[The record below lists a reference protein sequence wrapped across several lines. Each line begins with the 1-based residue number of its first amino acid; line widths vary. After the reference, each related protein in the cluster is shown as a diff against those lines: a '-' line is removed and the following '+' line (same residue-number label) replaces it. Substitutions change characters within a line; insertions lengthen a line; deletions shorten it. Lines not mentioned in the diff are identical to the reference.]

1 LNDYRGLVRLG
12 GLPQIS
18 ELSEAKSR
26 SVGEAAF
33 SLWVRAYA
41 AGHLMPLIGD
51 IRPKRTCW
59 AALSRVVRK
68 AKFKG
73 FQIFKNNGLSGSEAL
88 YGWNLF
94 DL

>member
-18 ELSEAKSR
+18 QLSEAKSR

-33 SLWVRAYA
+33 SLLVRAYA

-51 IRPKRTCW
+51 IRLKRTCW
-59 AALSRVVRK
+59 AVLSRVARK
-68 AKFKG
+68 AKSKG
-73 FQIFKNNGLSGSEAL
+73 FQIFKSNGSSDSEAL